1 MTPTK
6 LPKTKH
12 GKQRKSGAQETQNN
26 CVFFVAKKVTWQP
39 GLNFTGVV
47 TSPQELFAALLSYA
61 VVTAV
66 LPVRGLFETLPEAR
80 TLVNLSGKVIMQLV

>member
-1 MTPTK
+1 MTSTI
-6 LPKTKH
+6 PKTTH
-12 GKQRKSGAQETQNN
+12 GKQRKSGAQETGLQL
-26 CVFFVAKKVTWQP
+26 CFFCVAKKVTWQP
-39 GLNFTGVV
+39 GLNFTGV
-47 TSPQELFAALLSYA
+47 TSPQQLFAALLSYA